1 MKTVD
6 LRLTVPETLRDWL
19 LSNAS
24 DRTPEAVAALL
35 AELAMLAEADG
46 DRVLRLPVAPGVH

>member
-1 MKTVD
+1 MTE
-6 LRLTVPETLRDWL
+6 LRIIVPSSLAEWL

-35 AELAMLAEADG
+35 AELAMLAEDEG
-46 DRVLRLPVAPGVH
+46 DRELLRLPVAPGVH